1 MKKSLILTLAICSF
15 AIAQAKP
22 TQKQITSPDGTL
34 KVTVTV
40 ADDIRWSVE
49 DDGKRIIAPSQ
60 IAMQIGQSE
69 VWGVKPSLRKATVG
83 KIDEVIPSPLYK
95 KSEVDNRCT
104 TLTLAFKGDYAI
116 ELRAYDNAAVY
127 RFVSTRKGDYT
138 VKNEVSEW
146 DFAEDNTVYGSYVKF
161 NRKGTGNA
169 IEKQYYNSF
178 ENAYFVEP
186 LKKMNP
192 ERLMFL
198 PLLVEVDDKK
208 VCITES
214 DLMSYPGMYLYNSNG
229 DTALEG
235 NFAPYPD
242 KVTQGGHNMLQGEV
256 QTRKPYIAEVSGPR
270 SFPWR
275 ICIVADNDA
284 ELLDDDMVFRL
295 SQPNAIGD
303 TSWIKPGKVAWDWW
317 NDWGLYGVDFKPGI
331 NNRTYEYYIDFA
343 ARNGIEY
350 VILDEGWSVNKK
362 ADLMQ
367 VIPEI
372 DVKHLCDYAKERGV
386 GIVLWAG
393 YWALN
398 RDMEGVMKHYA
409 EMGVKGFKIDFMDR
423 DDQQMV
429 DFYERAAVTA
439 AKYKLMCDFHGAY
452 KPCGLSRKYP
462 NVVNYEGVNGL
473 EQMKWSTIELDQV
486 TYDVMIPFIRMV
498 AGPMDYTQGAMV
510 NAQKASY
517 HASNSEPM
525 SQGTRCRQLAM
536 YVVFE
541 SPFNMLCDSPTNYE
555 KEPVCTEFIAKI
567 PTVWDETEALD
578 GKVGEYCIIARRA
591 GDVWYVGG
599 MTNWDEREVE
609 IDLSFL
615 GEGNYAATEF
625 VDGPNANKLGRD
637 FLKKSIE
644 VKGGSKLKV
653 KMAQGGG
660 FAMKIEKR

>member
-1 MKKSLILTLAICSF
+1 MKKSLILTLALCSF

-116 ELRAYDNAAVY
+116 ELRAYDNAAAY
-127 RFVSTRKGDYT
+127 RFISTRKGDYT

-146 DFAEDNTVYGSYVKF
+146 DFAGDNTVYGSYVKF

-229 DTALEG
+229 DTALES

-317 NDWGLYGVDFKPGI
+317 NDWGLYGVDFEPGI

-398 RDMEGVMKHYA
+398 RDMEQVMKHYA

-609 IDLSFL
+609 IDLSLL

-653 KMAQGGG
+653 KMAKGGG

>member
-1 MKKSLILTLAICSF
+1 MLALCSF

-116 ELRAYDNAAVY
+116 ELRAYDNAAAY

-229 DTALEG
+229 DTALES

-555 KEPVCTEFIAKI
+555 KEPICTEFIANI

-644 VKGGSKLKV
+644 VKGGSKFKV

>member
-1 MKKSLILTLAICSF
+1 MKKSLILMLALCTLS
-15 AIAQAKP
+15 IAQAKP

-69 VWGVKPSLRKATVG
+69 VWGEKPSLRKATVG

-116 ELRAYDNAAVY
+116 ELRAYDNAAAY

-229 DTALEG
+229 DTTLEG

-317 NDWGLYGVDFKPGI
+317 NDWGLYGVDFEPGI

-409 EMGVKGFKIDFMDR
+409 DMGVKGFKIDFMDR

>member
-1 MKKSLILTLAICSF
+1 MKKSLILALALCSF

-116 ELRAYDNAAVY
+116 ELRAYDNAAAY

-198 PLLVEVDDKK
+198 PVLVDVGGKK

-229 DTALEG
+229 DTTLEG

-317 NDWGLYGVDFKPGI
+317 NDWGLYGVDFEPGI

-637 FLKKSIE
+637 FLKKEIE

>member
-1 MKKSLILTLAICSF
+1 MKKSLILMLALCSLS
-15 AIAQAKP
+15 IAQAKP

-34 KVTVTV
+34 KVTVTI
-40 ADDIRWSVE
+40 ADDVRWSVE
-49 DDGKRIIAPSQ
+49 DDGKSIIEPSQ

-69 VWGVKPSLRKATVG
+69 VWGEKPSLRKATVG

-116 ELRAYDNAAVY
+116 ELRAYDNAAAY

-186 LKKMNP
+186 LKKMDP

-229 DTALEG
+229 DTALES

-317 NDWGLYGVDFKPGI
+317 NDWGLYGVDFEPGI

-398 RDMEGVMKHYA
+398 RDMEQVMKHYA

-609 IDLSFL
+609 IDLSLL

-653 KMAQGGG
+653 KMAKGGG

>member
-1 MKKSLILTLAICSF
+1 MKKSLILALALCSF

-116 ELRAYDNAAVY
+116 ELRAYDNAAAY

-186 LKKMNP
+186 LKKMDP

-229 DTALEG
+229 DTALES

-317 NDWGLYGVDFKPGI
+317 NDWGLYGVDFEPGI

-637 FLKKSIE
+637 FLKKEIE

-653 KMAQGGG
+653 KMAKGGG

>member
-1 MKKSLILTLAICSF
+1 MKKSLILMLALCSF

-69 VWGVKPSLRKATVG
+69 VWGEKPSLRKATVG

-116 ELRAYDNAAVY
+116 ELRAYDNAAAY

-146 DFAEDNTVYGSYVKF
+146 GFAEDNTVYGSYVKF

-186 LKKMNP
+186 LKKMDP

-229 DTALEG
+229 DTTLEG

>member
-1 MKKSLILTLAICSF
+1 MLALCTLS
-15 AIAQAKP
+15 IAQAKP

-69 VWGVKPSLRKATVG
+69 VWGEKPSLRKATVG

-116 ELRAYDNAAVY
+116 ELRAYDNAAAY

-229 DTALEG
+229 DTTLEG

-317 NDWGLYGVDFKPGI
+317 NDWGLYGVDFEPGI

-409 EMGVKGFKIDFMDR
+409 DMGVKGFKIDFMDR

>member
-1 MKKSLILTLAICSF
+1 MKKSLILMLALCSF

-69 VWGVKPSLRKATVG
+69 VWGEKPSLRKATVG

-116 ELRAYDNAAVY
+116 ELRAYDNAAAY
-127 RFVSTRKGDYT
+127 RFISTRKGDYT

-198 PLLVEVDDKK
+198 PVLVEVDDKK

-270 SFPWR
+270 AFPWR

-317 NDWGLYGVDFKPGI
+317 NDWGLYGVDFEPGI

-393 YWALN
+393 YWALT

-536 YVVFE
+536 YVVYE

-637 FLKKSIE
+637 FLKKEIE
-644 VKGGSKLKV
+644 VKGVSKLKV

>member
-1 MKKSLILTLAICSF
+1 MLAICSF

-116 ELRAYDNAAVY
+116 ELRAYDNAAAY

-161 NRKGTGNA
+161 NRKGTGNT

-317 NDWGLYGVDFKPGI
+317 NDWGLYGVDFEPGI

-398 RDMEGVMKHYA
+398 RDMEQVMKHYA

-536 YVVFE
+536 YVVYE

-637 FLKKSIE
+637 FLKKEIE

>member
-1 MKKSLILTLAICSF
+1 MKQSLILALALCSF

-69 VWGVKPSLRKATVG
+69 VWGVKPSLRKATIG
-83 KIDEVIPSPLYK
+83 KIDEVIPSPIYK

-116 ELRAYDNAAVY
+116 ELRAYDNAAAY

-229 DTALEG
+229 DTTLEG

-317 NDWGLYGVDFKPGI
+317 NDWGLYGVDFEPGI

-578 GKVGEYCIIARRA
+578 GKVGEYCIIAPLR
-591 GDVWYVGG
+591 
-599 MTNWDEREVE
+599 
-609 IDLSFL
+609 
-615 GEGNYAATEF
+615 
-625 VDGPNANKLGRD
+625 
-637 FLKKSIE
+637 
-644 VKGGSKLKV
+644 
-653 KMAQGGG
+653 
-660 FAMKIEKR
+660 

>member
-116 ELRAYDNAAVY
+116 ELRAYDNAAAY

-146 DFAEDNTVYGSYVKF
+146 DFAGDNTVYGSYVKF

-229 DTALEG
+229 DTTLEG

-423 DDQQMV
+423 EDQQMV

-615 GEGNYAATEF
+615 GEGNFAATEF

>member
-1 MKKSLILTLAICSF
+1 MKKSLILTLALCSF

-69 VWGVKPSLRKATVG
+69 VWGVNPSLRKAPVG

-116 ELRAYDNAAVY
+116 ELRAYDNAAAY

-186 LKKMNP
+186 LKKMDP

-256 QTRKPYIAEVSGPR
+256 QTRKPYIAGVSGPR

-317 NDWGLYGVDFKPGI
+317 NDWGLYGVDFEPGI

-343 ARNGIEY
+343 ARNGIE
-350 VILDEGWSVNKK
+350 
-362 ADLMQ
+362 
-367 VIPEI
+367 
-372 DVKHLCDYAKERGV
+372 
-386 GIVLWAG
+386 
-393 YWALN
+393 
-398 RDMEGVMKHYA
+398 
-409 EMGVKGFKIDFMDR
+409 
-423 DDQQMV
+423 
-429 DFYERAAVTA
+429 
-439 AKYKLMCDFHGAY
+439 
-452 KPCGLSRKYP
+452 
-462 NVVNYEGVNGL
+462 
-473 EQMKWSTIELDQV
+473 
-486 TYDVMIPFIRMV
+486 
-498 AGPMDYTQGAMV
+498 
-510 NAQKASY
+510 
-517 HASNSEPM
+517 
-525 SQGTRCRQLAM
+525 
-536 YVVFE
+536 
-541 SPFNMLCDSPTNYE
+541 
-555 KEPVCTEFIAKI
+555 
-567 PTVWDETEALD
+567 
-578 GKVGEYCIIARRA
+578 
-591 GDVWYVGG
+591 
-599 MTNWDEREVE
+599 
-609 IDLSFL
+609 
-615 GEGNYAATEF
+615 
-625 VDGPNANKLGRD
+625 
-637 FLKKSIE
+637 
-644 VKGGSKLKV
+644 
-653 KMAQGGG
+653 
-660 FAMKIEKR
+660 

>member
-1 MKKSLILTLAICSF
+1 MKKSLILTLALCSF

-116 ELRAYDNAAVY
+116 ELRAYDNAAAY

-198 PLLVEVDDKK
+198 PVLVEVDDKK

-229 DTALEG
+229 DTALES

-317 NDWGLYGVDFKPGI
+317 NDWGLYGVDFEPGI

-644 VKGGSKLKV
+644 VKGGGKLKV

>member
-95 KSEVDNRCT
+95 KSEVNNRCT

-116 ELRAYDNAAVY
+116 ELRAYDNAAAY
-127 RFVSTRKGDYT
+127 RFISTRKGDYT

-229 DTALEG
+229 DTTLES

-295 SQPNAIGD
+295 SQSNAIGD

-317 NDWGLYGVDFKPGI
+317 NDWGLYGVDFEPGI

-398 RDMEGVMKHYA
+398 RDMENVMKHYA

-637 FLKKSIE
+637 FLKKEIE
-644 VKGGSKLKV
+644 VKGGSKFKV

>member
-1 MKKSLILTLAICSF
+1 MKKSLILMLALCSF

-104 TLTLAFKGDYAI
+104 TLTLTFKGDYAI
-116 ELRAYDNAAVY
+116 ELRAYDNAAAY

-229 DTALEG
+229 DTTLEG

-317 NDWGLYGVDFKPGI
+317 NDWGLYGVDFEPGI